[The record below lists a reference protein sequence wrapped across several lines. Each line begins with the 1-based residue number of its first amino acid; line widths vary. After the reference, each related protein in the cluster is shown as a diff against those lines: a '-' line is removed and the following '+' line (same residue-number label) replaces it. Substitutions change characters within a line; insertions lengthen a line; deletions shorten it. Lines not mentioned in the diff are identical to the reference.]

1 MVSTFSYDTVE
12 QKIMLQLQQ
21 RAHYSLEESRRGHTI
36 ANRYPVGSE
45 PVSPDHDNDELAIL
59 GGKTRLVANIELPSS
74 PNLMERSPNSHNP
87 IVPLPLSPTM
97 HHHMDPSVVE
107 YLHSFGPPV
116 VTHSGGGGVPSEA
129 GGNQMSAQQPSAGFS
144 AEVELS
150 PVSVYGMTSMST
162 PTSYGTQDSLTYM
175 SSSSPTHPHRRVGS
189 LGHHHQQQQHQ
200 HQQHQQHSG
209 SSHDGGNS
217 FCDVTMGSSTTT
229 NPNPVVVSSFP
240 QYFPVFD
247 YGSGMMNGNGNGG
260 MASTT
265 TATTAATVGG
275 GGGYGDAPI
284 LDTPS
289 PSGGGQQQQQQQR
302 KASGSPE
309 GNMQSMWQDFVMG
322 LQMTT

>member
-1 MVSTFSYDTVE
+1 MCDTVE

-21 RAHYSLEESRRGHTI
+21 RAHYSLEESRRGNTI

-59 GGKTRLVANIELPSS
+59 GGKTRLVAKVELPSS

-116 VTHSGGGGVPSEA
+116 AAQCGGQGGNGPSD
-129 GGNQMSAQQPSAGFS
+129 GSGNQMSMQQQNASFS

-162 PTSYGTQDSLTYM
+162 PTSYGAQDSLSYM
-175 SSSSPTHPHRRVGS
+175 SSSSPSHAQRRAGS
-189 LGHHHQQQQHQ
+189 SGHHQH
-200 HQQHQQHSG
+200 HHQQHSG

-217 FCDVTMGSSTTT
+217 FCDVAMGSSTTT
-229 NPNPVVVSSFP
+229 STTNSVAVSSFP
-240 QYFPVFD
+240 QYFSVFD
-247 YGSGMMNGNGNGG
+247 YGSGMMNGNGA

-265 TATTAATVGG
+265 MG
-275 GGGYGDAPI
+275 GGGYGDTPI
-284 LDTPS
+284 LDTSS
-289 PSGGGQQQQQQQR
+289 PSGGGGGQQQQTQQQR

-309 GNMQSMWQDFVMG
+309 GNMQSTWQEIVMG
-322 LQMTT
+322 LQMST

>member
-1 MVSTFSYDTVE
+1 MCDTVE

-21 RAHYSLEESRRGHTI
+21 RAHYSLEESRRGNTI

-59 GGKTRLVANIELPSS
+59 GGKTRLVAKVELPSS

-116 VTHSGGGGVPSEA
+116 AAHSGGQGGNGPSD
-129 GGNQMSAQQPSAGFS
+129 GSGNQMSAQQQNASFS

-162 PTSYGTQDSLTYM
+162 PTSYGAQDSLSYM
-175 SSSSPTHPHRRVGS
+175 SSSSPSHAQRRAGS
-189 LGHHHQQQQHQ
+189 SGHHHHHHQ
-200 HQQHQQHSG
+200 HHHQQHSG

-217 FCDVTMGSSTTT
+217 FCDVAMGSSTTT
-229 NPNPVVVSSFP
+229 STTNSVAVSSFP
-240 QYFPVFD
+240 QYFSVFD
-247 YGSGMMNGNGNGG
+247 YGSGMMNGNGA

-265 TATTAATVGG
+265 MG
-275 GGGYGDAPI
+275 GGGYGDTPI
-284 LDTPS
+284 LDTSS
-289 PSGGGQQQQQQQR
+289 PSGGGGAGQQQTQQQR
-302 KASGSPE
+302 KVSGSPE
-309 GNMQSMWQDFVMG
+309 GNMQSTWQDFVMG
-322 LQMTT
+322 LQMST

>member
-1 MVSTFSYDTVE
+1 
-12 QKIMLQLQQ
+12 MLQLQQ
-21 RAHYSLEESRRGHTI
+21 RAHYSLEESRRGNTI

-59 GGKTRLVANIELPSS
+59 GGKTRLVAKVELPTS

-116 VTHSGGGGVPSEA
+116 ATHSGGGGGPSD
-129 GGNQMSAQQPSAGFS
+129 GSGNHQMSPQQQQSVGFS
-144 AEVELS
+144 AAAAAEMELS

-162 PTSYGTQDSLTYM
+162 PTSYGAQDSLSYM
-175 SSSSPTHPHRRVGS
+175 SSSSPTHPQRHVGS
-189 LGHHHQQQQHQ
+189 LSHHHHHHQQQQQQQQPQ
-200 HQQHQQHSG
+200 HPAP
-209 SSHDGGNS
+209 SHDGGNS
-217 FCDVTMGSSTTT
+217 FCDVTTMGSSSTTHS
-229 NPNPVVVSSFP
+229 VVASSFP
-240 QYFPVFD
+240 QYFSVFD
-247 YGSGMMNGNGNGG
+247 YGSGMMNGNGNGLI
-260 MASTT
+260 ASTT
-265 TATTAATVGG
+265 TTAAAA

-289 PSGGGQQQQQQQR
+289 PSGGGGQQQQQQQR
-302 KASGSPE
+302 RASGSPE

-322 LQMTT
+322 LQMSA